1 PLLGTGT
8 ARGKVDDLA
17 KKLIQA
23 AASYFETTEN
33 SAIEYIYFLART
45 DVERDICHTV
55 FKELER
61 LGRLVEIGS
70 TKPIA

>member
-1 PLLGTGT
+1 MLRLLLLQCGFGEVW
-8 ARGKVDDLA
+8 KQKNDFYLFN
-17 KKLIQA
+17 I
-23 AASYFETTEN
+23 F

-45 DVERDICHTV
+45 DVERDVCYTV